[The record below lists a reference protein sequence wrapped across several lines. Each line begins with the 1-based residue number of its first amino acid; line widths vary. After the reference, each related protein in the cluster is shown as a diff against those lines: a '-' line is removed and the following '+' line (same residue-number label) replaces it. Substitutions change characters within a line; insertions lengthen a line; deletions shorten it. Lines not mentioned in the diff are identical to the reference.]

1 MIKIKIISIMVE
13 AELIRIG
20 NIFLYLL
27 FSYSLLFS
35 QTNIVAE
42 LSHTKVR
49 VGEVFTLS
57 VSVDGGAEVRVGDVD
72 GLLSRGSG
80 KSVSVVFSSGV
91 LQRMETYSFNY
102 VALDKGVYTIDDI
115 EVKIKNK
122 KYKANSVSI
131 EVVEDSSDI
140 DNSDSLDNFLD
151 YKDDVIATN
160 IISKKEVYVYEPI
173 YIEQKLYTHIYV
185 NVLGSIQAP
194 DRNDFISYSDTSKRA
209 YTEII
214 NGKRISIVPLKRE
227 VLYPIKKGKKKIETT
242 EFVIEKDNMF
252 FDRVQIGREV
262 FDINVLPLPKND
274 TGKKFSGAVGDF
286 DFRVSANNTN
296 INTGDEVIVTLEVFG
311 EGNVSVIDIP
321 NLDSS
326 ISNYFSV
333 YQPKT
338 FETNWF
344 ENGKIFGRK
353 TKEYILIATNSG
365 NYSISNISFLYF
377 SPNIKR
383 YTNTYSTQ
391 LNFNISGEAI
401 SHFDNNSRE
410 DSISSE
416 DSNDVIK
423 YNISNRVIKNEDK
436 DFILLN
442 IKYVY
447 YISLL
452 FLLIYITIFVFAKIK
467 KKDKVIVIND
477 TVQYDKILEYYN
489 SNNRVEY
496 CKSILDYLTFNTNS
510 NLNTIYSEL
519 KKYNIDEEI
528 IKNIKSI
535 IDSCQFELYSGNN
548 FNNQNYHS
556 DLLSIIETIKKS
568 RK

>member
-160 IISKKEVYVYEPI
+160 IISKKELYVYEPI

>member
-1 MIKIKIISIMVE
+1 M
-13 AELIRIG
+13 IRIG

-194 DRNDFISYSDTSKRA
+194 NRNDFISYSDTSKRA

-296 INTGDEVIVTLEVFG
+296 ISTGDEVIVTLEVFG

-333 YQPKT
+333 YQPKI

-467 KKDKVIVIND
+467 KKDKVIIIHD
-477 TVQYDKILEYYN
+477 TVQYDQILEYYN

-519 KKYNIDEEI
+519 KKYNIDEDI

-556 DLLSIIETIKKS
+556 DLPSIMETIKKS

>member
-1 MIKIKIISIMVE
+1 M
-13 AELIRIG
+13 IRIG

-556 DLLSIIETIKKS
+556 DLPSIIETIKKS

>member
-1 MIKIKIISIMVE
+1 M
-13 AELIRIG
+13 IRIG